1 MSDSA
6 TKTYLVNPNRNHP
19 LEKEGDSI
27 VGLSVPALS
36 IGRHPW
42 SFQQREE
49 MWQFFLKGTGRE
61 IREKKK
67 RKG

>member
-1 MSDSA
+1 M
-6 TKTYLVNPNRNHP
+6 VNPNRQHL

-27 VGLSVPALS
+27 VGLSVPALA
-36 IGRHPW
+36 IGRCSW
-42 SFQQREE
+42 SFKQREE
-49 MWQFFLKGTGRE
+49 LWQFFLKEIGRE